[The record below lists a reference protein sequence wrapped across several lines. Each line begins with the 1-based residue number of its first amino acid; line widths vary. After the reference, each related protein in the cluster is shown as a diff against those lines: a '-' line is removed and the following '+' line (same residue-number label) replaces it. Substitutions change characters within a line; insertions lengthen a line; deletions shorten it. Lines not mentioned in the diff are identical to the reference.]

1 MMVVRGA
8 IALLAKLFDVFSDQ
22 TENKGEQLMQIL
34 PSEIIQLL
42 ENFRP
47 LMRIEVFET
56 FTLLLAGLFVGDAKH
71 GTVRAS
77 VFAPA
82 DYQPARISD
91 FFTKHRVS
99 PQQLMAT
106 LTASVLRLCYGGQ
119 LPVRMFWIADSTL
132 TEKPY
137 AKKIASLGLF
147 HRSKR
152 VSGRAKHLKGHC
164 YVCAAHL
171 YQYLDE
177 GGRLAW
183 ASALC
188 GALLYV
194 KGQSI
199 PALAGQLAAQLRL
212 PNGVRHVWL
221 VDRGILSRPLLR
233 AVAAL
238 NQFALGRAKA
248 NQVVYFAPRRQAKRG
263 RKKTFGQKC
272 RLDRLLKQFPERL
285 RRQAG
290 KLWVQGKE
298 REVKIYDAEILLRG
312 VYRGRACQAR
322 VLVVLVP
329 ELKKLKPWYLLTTDL
344 ELDVLE
350 AVKAYAGRAQVEVNF
365 DEAKELGLGHYQGR
379 SGSGVRRWVVLI
391 CLTQAF
397 LKLAA
402 TAQLKLELPK
412 LNWSWYP
419 RETTVGQL
427 RRRLIEHCSPRISRT
442 LAPMPTA

>member
-1 MMVVRGA
+1 
-8 IALLAKLFDVFSDQ
+8 
-22 TENKGEQLMQIL
+22 MQIL
-34 PSEIIQLL
+34 PSEILQVL

-47 LMRIEVFET
+47 LLRIEVFET
-56 FTLLLAGLFVGDAKH
+56 FRLLLTGLMVGEAKH

-77 VFAPA
+77 VFAAA

-91 FFTKHRVS
+91 FFTTHRVS
-99 PQQLMAT
+99 PQQLMAR
-106 LTASVLRLCYGGQ
+106 LTEIVLRVCYGSS
-119 LPVRMFWIADSTL
+119 LPERLFWIADSTL

-137 AKKIASLGLF
+137 AEKIASLGLF

-152 VSGRAKHLKGHC
+152 VLGHAKHLQGHC

-171 YQYLDE
+171 YQYLRED
-177 GGRLAW
+177 GQIAW

-199 PALAGQLAAQLRL
+199 PVLVGQLAAHLRL
-212 PNGVRHVWL
+212 PNKVRHVWL

-238 NQFALGRAKA
+238 EQFALGRLKA
-248 NQVVYFAPRRQAKRG
+248 NQVVYFAPRRQAKKG
-263 RKKTFGQKC
+263 RKKTYGQKC
-272 RLDRLLKQFPERL
+272 RVDRLRKQCPERL
-285 RRQAG
+285 RQQSG
-290 KLWVQGKE
+290 PLWVHGKQ
-298 REVKIYDAEILLRG
+298 RQVKIYEAEILLRG
-312 VYRGRACQAR
+312 VYKGRACPAR
-322 VLVVLVP
+322 LLIVVVP

-344 ELDVLE
+344 ELDALE
-350 AVKAYAGRAQVEVNF
+350 AIQAYAGRAQVEVNF

-379 SGSGVRRWVVLI
+379 SGSGVRRWAVLV
-391 CLTQAF
+391 CLTQAL

-402 TAQLKLELPK
+402 TGPLKLELPK

-419 RETTVGQL
+419 RETTVGQM
-427 RRRLIEHCSPRISRT
+427 RRRLIAHCRPRLSRR
-442 LAPMPTA
+442 LAPGPTA